1 MSAVLKTVPRKKK
14 RTVNVSTE
22 TYVSVDVD
30 VDLADIPTED
40 LVEELSERD
49 GHRGSYNP
57 GLDSIYEAMSA
68 GNRVRA
74 LELMREYL
82 QAVTGRVLP

>member
-1 MSAVLKTVPRKKK
+1 MSAVLNIAPKPKKE

-30 VDLADIPTED
+30 VPLEDIPTED
-40 LVEELSERD
+40 LVEELASRD
-49 GHRGSYNP
+49 GQTPTALSG
-57 GLDSIYEAMSA
+57 IYEAMAA
-68 GNRVRA
+68 GKKDYA

-82 QAVTGRVLP
+82 MNVTGRVLP